1 MLSRIFDKQKV
12 FLWIVLLL
20 VVFLSSA
27 VVYAHDLS
35 MLSNFEQVLMQ
46 QPERVSFKRH
56 KSLRPIFS
64 QQEFL
69 ALIKKCIPVLTENLC
84 SQQKWLHRRMTP
96 SKQNVSASNYFLPY
110 VQKTIVSPASEIA
123 LWGDLHGSAHSL
135 VRCLKHLCALGYLCD
150 DFSIAQDHPYFYLT
164 FLGDYVDRG
173 AYSLEVLYLL
183 MKLKI
188 ANPERV
194 FIVRGNHENVA
205 VNRIWGFGQE
215 AHVKYGSGCDIS
227 AIERFFNLLPM
238 ANYIGC
244 KNDQG
249 EQDFI
254 LCCHGGPDVGFD
266 PSELLLG
273 SEKIEF
279 QKIEELKYKSFFGK
293 KIESLQFGTR
303 QQQDFV
309 LTKNKALKKGM
320 RWIDEKNM
328 SPDLW
333 LKKFGFLWHDFDVY
347 AQDPDALRM
356 TRSWTLGKNITRALL
371 DCKNRSVGVHA
382 VMRGHQHHGKLYQEL
397 VENKGLVRSW
407 GGLVNT
413 LFSATAST
421 TFCSTEQHVPCDFL
435 FDSFVVIKTASPN
448 FEEWSYSHWWH
459 ACQSKSWNCEQGLVK
474 E

>member
-1 MLSRIFDKQKV
+1 MLRK
-12 FLWIVLLL
+12 FLWIIALTKII
-20 VVFLSSA
+20 VVVIGLSTT
-27 VVYAHDLS
+27 VFCAHDLS
-35 MLSNFEQVLMQ
+35 SLSGFERALMA
-46 QPERVSFKRH
+46 QPERVSSKRY
-56 KSLRPIFS
+56 KTLRPIFS

-69 ALIKKCIPVLTENLC
+69 ALIKECIPVFMKNLC
-84 SQQKWLHRRMTP
+84 SHEKWLHRRMTP
-96 SKQNVSASNYFLPY
+96 SENNVSRHNYFLPY
-110 VQKTIVSPASEIA
+110 VQKTIVPAGSEVA

-150 DFSIAQDHPYFYLT
+150 DFAIRQDHPYFYFT

-183 MKLKI
+183 MRLKI

-205 VNRIWGFGQE
+205 VNRIWGFAQE
-215 AHVKYGSGCDIS
+215 AQAKYGSTCDIW
-227 AIERFFNLLPM
+227 AIERFFNLIPM

-244 KNDQG
+244 KNNQG
-249 EQDFI
+249 ATDFI

-266 PSELLLG
+266 PSELLLA
-273 SEKIEF
+273 SKKIQF
-279 QKIEELKYKSFFGK
+279 QKIEELKYKSFFGA
-293 KIESLQFGTR
+293 KIESLRLSTR

-320 RWIDEKNM
+320 RWIDEKNI

-347 AQDPDALRM
+347 AQDPGALRM

-371 DCKNRSVGVHA
+371 DCKNQSVAVQA
-382 VMRGHQHHGKLYQEL
+382 VMRGHQHHGRLYQEL
-397 VENKGLVRSW
+397 VDNKGLVRSW

-421 TFCSTEQHVPCDFL
+421 TFRSTEQHVPCDFL
-435 FDSFVVIKTASPN
+435 FDSFVVMKTADT
-448 FEEWSYSHWWH
+448 FEQWSYSHWWH
-459 ACQSKSWNCEQGLVK
+459 RCDSASWNCEQGLVK
-474 E
+474 SYLQ